1 MFLLLLHTMGKI
13 IFLLQMFWTY
23 LKTQRINF
31 LSPWCWTHCLISL
44 SLCFWIHHI
53 TEMKEETM
61 KMTEFILMGPAQNS
75 QMQIILIL
83 LLLITYIGTVTDNL
97 LFLFH
102 NPVTFSHTNWT
113 GFFLFSFLF
122 FFFLAMHC
130 SMWDLSSQTKDQTPR
145 VCSES
150 VGS

>member
-1 MFLLLLHTMGKI
+1 MFLFLLHTMGKI

-31 LSPWCWTHCLISL
+31 LSPWCWKHYLISL

-61 KMTEFILMGPAQNS
+61 KVTESILMGPAQNS

-83 LLLITYIGTVTDNL
+83 LLPITYIGTVTDNL

-102 NPVTFSHTNWT
+102 NPVTFSHWI
-113 GFFLFSFLF
+113 GQVFS
-122 FFFLAMHC
+122 FLAMHC
-130 SMWDLSSQTKDQTPR
+130 SMWDLSSQTKDRTPR